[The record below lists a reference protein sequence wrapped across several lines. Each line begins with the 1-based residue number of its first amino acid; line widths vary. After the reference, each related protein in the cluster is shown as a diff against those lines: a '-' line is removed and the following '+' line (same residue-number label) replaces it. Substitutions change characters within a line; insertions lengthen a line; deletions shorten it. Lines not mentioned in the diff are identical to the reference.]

1 MKKDKTKPIEEVI
14 DVVGEDFGP
23 GPSSSKHDE
32 SRYSGDNESFGF
44 DMSGMQSGDDQSMI
58 SQQPSGAGK
67 F

>member
-14 DVVGEDFGP
+14 DVVGDFGP

-44 DMSGMQSGDDQSMI
+44 DMSGMQSGDDHSMI
-58 SQQPSGAGK
+58 SQQPGGAGK
-67 F
+67 Y